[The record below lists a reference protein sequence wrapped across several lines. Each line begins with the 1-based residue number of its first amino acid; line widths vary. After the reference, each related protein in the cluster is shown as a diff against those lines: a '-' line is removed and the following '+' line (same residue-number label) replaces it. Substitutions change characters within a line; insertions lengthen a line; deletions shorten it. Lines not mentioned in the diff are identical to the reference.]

1 LQIKRREIDLQEE
14 DYQENLRRQQIE
26 RANKILHDNQD
37 MVKSLKSK
45 MLMCDVFYEQQA
57 QRDLAKRK
65 EAQQQMINKHWEE
78 VEKDKMREY
87 DEKMR
92 AKLEEEYQRKMENA
106 QDISAQL
113 ENYKLGFIKTM
124 KEDILE
130 GELIKRQTEED
141 LEREKLKELA
151 RQQKMAEI
159 K

>member
-1 LQIKRREIDLQEE
+1 MQIKRREIDLQEE

-26 RANKILHDNQD
+26 RTNKILHDNQD

-57 QRDLAKRK
+57 QKELNKRK
-65 EAQQQMINKHWEE
+65 EAQKEMINKHWEE

-87 DEKMR
+87 DAKMR

-113 ENYKLGFIKTM
+113 ESYKLGFIKTM
-124 KEDILE
+124 KEDMLE

>member
-1 LQIKRREIDLQEE
+1 
-14 DYQENLRRQQIE
+14 
-26 RANKILHDNQD
+26 

-57 QRDLAKRK
+57 QKELNKRK
-65 EAQQQMINKHWEE
+65 GVQKEMINKHWEE

-113 ENYKLGFIKTM
+113 ESYKLGFIKTM
-124 KEDILE
+124 KEDMLE
-130 GELIKRQTEED
+130 GELIKRQGEED

-159 K
+159 KQSLVQANKE